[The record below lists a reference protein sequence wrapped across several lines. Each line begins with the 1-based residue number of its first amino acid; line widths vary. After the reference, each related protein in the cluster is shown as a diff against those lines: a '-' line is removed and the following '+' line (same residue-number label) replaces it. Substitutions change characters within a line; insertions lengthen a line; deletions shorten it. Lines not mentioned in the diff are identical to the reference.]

1 MPKKYER
8 GGSMKGKNWREYE
21 PPKRGRHEKPER
33 HRRKRRRRGGI
44 LRRILLTAVLFAIG
58 YCGFLVYYSTARPY
72 TIALDA
78 GHGGEDVG
86 AEGIIQEIELT
97 ERTTM
102 ELKELLEADGRF
114 RIVLSRISSYPYM
127 ATPAMTPVH
136 TALSVTLPRRA
147 MATMMPAWFLHS

>member
-1 MPKKYER
+1 
-8 GGSMKGKNWREYE
+8 MKGKNWREYE
-21 PPKRGRHEKPER
+21 PPKRGRHEKPEK

-102 ELKELLEADGRF
+102 ELKELLEAD
-114 RIVLSRISSYPYM
+114 
-127 ATPAMTPVH
+127 
-136 TALSVTLPRRA
+136 
-147 MATMMPAWFLHS
+147 